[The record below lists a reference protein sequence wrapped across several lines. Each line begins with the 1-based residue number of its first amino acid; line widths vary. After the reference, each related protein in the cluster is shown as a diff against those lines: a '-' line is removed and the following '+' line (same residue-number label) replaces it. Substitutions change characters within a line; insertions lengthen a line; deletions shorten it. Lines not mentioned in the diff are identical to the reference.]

1 MIPGAAVIDASVA
14 VKWVIDEEGSSQALM
29 LRQSRLF
36 APDIWCSE
44 CANVLWKSFRRQELT
59 LEEAEAAAALLNA
72 AEIEIVPTRPM
83 MERAVRLGADL
94 NHPIYD
100 CVYILTAI
108 DLQIP
113 LVTADERLQ
122 AKAASI
128 TPIIA
133 LKNLSP

>member
-14 VKWVIDEEGSSQALM
+14 IKWVIEEEGSLQALT

-44 CANVLWKSFRRQELT
+44 CANVLWKSYQRQSLT
-59 LEEAEAAAALLNA
+59 LEEAVTAAALLESA
-72 AEIEIVPTRPM
+72 DIEIISSRPL
-83 MERAVRLGADL
+83 MERAVRMAVEIG
-94 NHPIYD
+94 HPVYD
-100 CVYILTAI
+100 CVYVLAAI
-108 DLQIP
+108 DLDMP

-122 AKAASI
+122 AKAANI

-133 LKNLSP
+133 LKTLRP